1 MESLPAQQLGFRRI
15 LAAIY
20 AHTGSHIV
28 GAAMARYLAIFGS
41 RFRLFMSVHALEAIL
56 KGTKIMMRMRSLD
69 GKQVGFHNAFNYLY
83 RPMEMEE
90 MSLYAY
96 YCETKFIK
104 ISEAKKLAIEYFEYT
119 EQHLFHRI
127 EAVVYQTTTA
137 AVPVFSWNW
146 ICFTRRFLTSIL
158 NTIDK
163 DASDHHRK
171 EEYAFRF
178 LLLFVPFRSKED
190 LETDEC
196 YQGAL
201 QRAHRKGRISEE
213 MIQIA
218 ENIQTLHNS
227 LASDIV

>member
-1 MESLPAQQLGFRRI
+1 VESLPAQQLGFRRI
-15 LAAIY
+15 LTAIY

-41 RFRLFMSVHALEAIL
+41 RFRFSHDYAFKPVHALEAIL

-83 RPMEMEE
+83 LPMEMEE

-104 ISEAKKLAIEYFEYT
+104 ISEAKKLAIEYFECT

-127 EAVVYQTTTA
+127 EVVVYQTTA

-146 ICFTRRFLTSIL
+146 IFSTRCFLTPIL
-158 NTIDK
+158 NTIDE
-163 DASDHHRK
+163 DASDHHKK
-171 EEYAFRF
+171 EEYPFRF
-178 LLLFVPFRSKED
+178 LLLFVHAYLSQDPQVPGSVSKD
-190 LETDEC
+190 K
-196 YQGAL
+196 YGY
-201 QRAHRKGRISEE
+201 I
-213 MIQIA
+213 
-218 ENIQTLHNS
+218 
-227 LASDIV
+227 